1 MTTQGFDKIA
11 DTLWRFVRG
20 DMSASEFEA
29 WVYRDE
35 TIETFLGPEVYLDLI
50 SVDFGSEKSTR
61 EIGLHLKT
69 LLLEKF
75 PDQIC
80 RCVRLADSA
89 IVDMGEHEEIF
100 KTLIRTNERG
110 KPYWWLYTCQ
120 CSQCSTHWLVGSE
133 ERQNDVFCLRR
144 LSAEESKNIS
154 ARNLWPDYFD
164 AYESL
169 LQMGK
174 DFGRSVRFLDPLNS
188 LSLSSTIEDLAKN
201 RPGIRL
207 SELTSLLNLDAE
219 IAQTLALK
227 AVADAG
233 VEITLDHQ

>member
-1 MTTQGFDKIA
+1 MTTQVFEQFA

-20 DMSASEFEA
+20 DMPASEFEA

-35 TIETFLGPEVYLDLI
+35 TIETFLGPEAYLDLI
-50 SVDFGSEKSTR
+50 SADFGSEKSTP
-61 EIGLHLKT
+61 EIRLHLKN
-69 LLLEKF
+69 LLLENI
-75 PDQIC
+75 PDQAC
-80 RCVRLADSA
+80 QCVRLADSA

-100 KTLIRTNERG
+100 KTLTRTYERG
-110 KPYWWLYTCQ
+110 EPYWWLYTCQ

-154 ARNLWPDYFD
+154 GRNLWPDYFD
-164 AYESL
+164 AYENL
-169 LQMGK
+169 LQMGRE
-174 DFGRSVRFLDPLNS
+174 FGRSVRFVDPLSS

-207 SELTSLLNLDAE
+207 SELTSLLNLESE
-219 IAQTLALK
+219 IAEALALK

-233 VEITLDHQ
+233 VEITLDN